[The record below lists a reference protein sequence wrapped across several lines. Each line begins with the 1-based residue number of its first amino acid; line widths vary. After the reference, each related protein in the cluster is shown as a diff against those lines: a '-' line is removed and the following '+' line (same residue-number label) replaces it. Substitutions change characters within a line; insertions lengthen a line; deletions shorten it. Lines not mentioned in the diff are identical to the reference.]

1 MSLKENDKKI
11 PATVEAR
18 RLAEVAR
25 AAGLGDSPDVAL
37 RSHREALELLGSDEP
52 TPLLADVLR
61 WQGSV
66 LANRGRTSEAEPLF
80 RQSLEI
86 AEQLNYESGRAHA
99 LNCMAGLAQR
109 RGDMQA
115 AGELLG
121 ASLELAEQG
130 GETRL
135 IGNIHQNLGILAD
148 IRGDVEGAFSHYRI
162 AMRIY
167 QAANDDQRLCW
178 LLINL
183 GYLHAKEQRYEG
195 AESTF
200 VRGIALARE
209 RGDLMSEGFLEE
221 NRAEARLLAGYP
233 EEAYASIRRALQ
245 VAELRR
251 DDVRRAAA
259 LKLLGAYERL
269 MGRHDSAVETLRHA
283 LTLSTLGED
292 ALLGAEVLYQFGQ
305 ALHASGDVRMAGE
318 VWDAALE
325 AFRRISAE
333 DWIERTQDVLSN
345 GPSGRYL

>member
-1 MSLKENDKKI
+1 MSLKEQDNKI

-18 RLAEVAR
+18 RLAEIAR

-37 RSHREALELLGSDEP
+37 RTHREALALLGSDGP

-66 LANRGRTSEAEPLF
+66 LANRGSTSDAEPLF
-80 RQSLEI
+80 RKSLEV
-86 AEQLNYESGRAHA
+86 AQQLHYDAGWSHG
-99 LNCMAGLAQR
+99 LNCLAGLAQR
-109 RGDMQA
+109 RGDLRTAQ
-115 AGELLG
+115 ELLTE
-121 ASLELAEQG
+121 ALEIAQRC
-130 GETRL
+130 GESRL
-135 IGNIHQNLGILAD
+135 IGSIRQNLGILAD
-148 IRGDVEGAFSHYRI
+148 IRGDVAGAFSHYSV
-162 AMRIY
+162 AMRIFEGT
-167 QAANDDQRLCW
+167 NDDVRLCW

-183 GYLHAKEQRYEG
+183 GYLHAKEQRYEA

-221 NRAEARLLAGYP
+221 NRAEARMLGGYP

-269 MGRHDSAVETLRHA
+269 MGRYGSAVENLRHA

-305 ALHASGDVRMAGE
+305 ALHASGDVRMATE
-318 VWDAALE
+318 VWEAALA
-325 AFRRISAE
+325 AFRRIDAQ
-333 DWIERTQDVLSN
+333 DWINRTVIVLSS